1 MLEQDLGT
9 LSANFTYP
17 RKPGILL
24 LAHDLNILISSL
36 IHIVKKLFAHSL

>member
-1 MLEQDLGT
+1 MLGQDLRT
-9 LSANFTYP
+9 ASANLTYP

-36 IHIVKKLFAHSL
+36 IHFIQKLFAHSL